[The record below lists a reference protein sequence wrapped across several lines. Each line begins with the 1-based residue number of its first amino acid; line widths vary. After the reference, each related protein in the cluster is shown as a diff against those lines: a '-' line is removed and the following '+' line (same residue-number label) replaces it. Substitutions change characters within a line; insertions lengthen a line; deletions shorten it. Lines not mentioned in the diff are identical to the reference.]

1 VIPQHLDAIE
11 AQLRLALA
19 QVDVLR
25 HHVAA
30 TQPVKAATVT
40 RPERCAGV
48 PAEQCGMQDEDARQ
62 DIATFSASHRW
73 RCVGCRH
80 EEG

>member
-19 QVDVLR
+19 QVEAMR
-25 HHVAA
+25 HHIV
-30 TQPVKAATVT
+30 TQAPVKAATVAL
-40 RPERCAGV
+40 PERCVGV